1 MASFF
6 VNRPIVAI
14 VISIIMT
21 IVGVATF
28 LGLPVAQFP
37 NIVPPEIQVKTTY
50 TGADALTVEQS
61 VATPIEQQMSGVDN
75 MNYMSSVNGNDGTL
89 KLTVNFDVTTD
100 PSTDQILSQMR
111 SNQASSQLPEDV
123 NKFGVTVQKST
134 SSPLIMFSL
143 YSPKGT
149 YDSIFLAN
157 YANINLND
165 EFTRVPGIASVTIFG
180 AGQYAMRIWVKPD
193 HARQARSHDSGNHP
207 CDQITERGE
216 PGRDRLAAS
225 QCRKDRN
232 LLMPC
237 VRKGACRAR
246 RSSERSSSAP
256 NPDGSMLR
264 VKDVARIELG
274 AQNYA
279 ITGRLNGK
287 PAAIVALYQL
297 PGSNALAAAEGA
309 KKKMKEL
316 SERFPADL
324 DYVVSLDTTL
334 AVTEGM
340 VEIQHTLLEALVLV
354 ILVVFIFLQGWRA
367 TLIPLLA
374 VPVSLIGTFALFPLF
389 GFTVNT
395 LSLFGLV
402 LAIGIVVDDAIV
414 VVEAVEHHIEHG
426 LSPREATFKAMA
438 GSQRAGH
445 RHCAGAGGSVCAD
458 SLHSGHYRKVV
469 SAICRDDRR
478 LDAHLGIQ
486 CAHAFAGAR
495 RNASQAEEE
504 GHRSA
509 AKVFRLVQSRLRRG
523 DKRLRLSMPVPH
535 PQADCRRSPAR
546 RRHCPHRDARQARS
560 GKLPARRRPGVF
572 LCASDSARRSFAPA
586 HR

>member
-21 IVGVATF
+21 IVGIATF

-193 HARQARSHDSGNHP
+193 TLAKLGVTIPEILQAIRSQNTVNPAGTVGGEPLPEGQEFTYAMRAQGRLQSAEEFGEIVVPTKPRRLHVAGERCGTHRARRAKLRDHRPAQRQAR
-207 CDQITERGE
+207 
-216 PGRDRLAAS
+216 RDRFSLPAPRLE
-225 QCRKDRN
+225 C
-232 LLMPC
+232 
-237 VRKGACRAR
+237 AR
-246 RSSERSSSAP
+246 RCGGSEEENERTVRA
-256 NPDGSMLR
+256 
-264 VKDVARIELG
+264 
-274 AQNYA
+274 
-279 ITGRLNGK
+279 
-287 PAAIVALYQL
+287 L
-297 PGSNALAAAEGA
+297 PGG
-309 KKKMKEL
+309 
-316 SERFPADL
+316 
-324 DYVVSLDTTL
+324 
-334 AVTEGM
+334 
-340 VEIQHTLLEALVLV
+340 
-354 ILVVFIFLQGWRA
+354 
-367 TLIPLLA
+367 
-374 VPVSLIGTFALFPLF
+374 
-389 GFTVNT
+389 
-395 LSLFGLV
+395 
-402 LAIGIVVDDAIV
+402 
-414 VVEAVEHHIEHG
+414 
-426 LSPREATFKAMA
+426 PR
-438 GSQRAGH
+438 
-445 RHCAGAGGSVCAD
+445 
-458 SLHSGHYRKVV
+458 
-469 SAICRDDRR
+469 IRR
-478 LDAHLGIQ
+478 L
-486 CAHAFAGAR
+486 AR
-495 RNASQAEEE
+495 YDT
-504 GHRSA
+504 RSY
-509 AKVFRLVQSRLRRG
+509 
-523 DKRLRLSMPVPH
+523 
-535 PQADCRRSPAR
+535 
-546 RRHCPHRDARQARS
+546 
-560 GKLPARRRPGVF
+560 
-572 LCASDSARRSFAPA
+572 
-586 HR
+586 

>member
-21 IVGVATF
+21 IVGIATF

-193 HARQARSHDSGNHP
+193 TLAKLGVTIPEILQAIRSQNTVNPAG
-207 CDQITERGE
+207 TVGGE
-216 PGRDRLAAS
+216 P
-225 QCRKDRN
+225 CRKGRN

-246 RSSERSSSAP
+246 RSLGRSSYDQTPTAP
-256 NPDGSMLR
+256 CCG
-264 VKDVARIELG
+264 
-274 AQNYA
+274 
-279 ITGRLNGK
+279 
-287 PAAIVALYQL
+287 
-297 PGSNALAAAEGA
+297 
-309 KKKMKEL
+309 
-316 SERFPADL
+316 
-324 DYVVSLDTTL
+324 
-334 AVTEGM
+334 
-340 VEIQHTLLEALVLV
+340 
-354 ILVVFIFLQGWRA
+354 
-367 TLIPLLA
+367 
-374 VPVSLIGTFALFPLF
+374 
-389 GFTVNT
+389 
-395 LSLFGLV
+395 
-402 LAIGIVVDDAIV
+402 
-414 VVEAVEHHIEHG
+414 
-426 LSPREATFKAMA
+426 
-438 GSQRAGH
+438 
-445 RHCAGAGGSVCAD
+445 
-458 SLHSGHYRKVV
+458 
-469 SAICRDDRR
+469 
-478 LDAHLGIQ
+478 
-486 CAHAFAGAR
+486 
-495 RNASQAEEE
+495 
-504 GHRSA
+504 
-509 AKVFRLVQSRLRRG
+509 
-523 DKRLRLSMPVPH
+523 
-535 PQADCRRSPAR
+535 
-546 RRHCPHRDARQARS
+546 
-560 GKLPARRRPGVF
+560 
-572 LCASDSARRSFAPA
+572 
-586 HR
+586 